1 MIGKLMATNLLNDDQ
16 KALISNAVNS
26 KGGSNDPPFEYYDA
40 KASNVNALLLEV
52 FVPSKDDY
60 FWKKEP
66 VGRRDKDWLTD
77 DAELLHVTEQ
87 ALDALIKDI
96 AASR

>member
-1 MIGKLMATNLLNDDQ
+1 MNLLSTSQ
-16 KALISNAVNS
+16 KTTIANFVNN

-52 FVPSKDDY
+52 FVPSMDDY
-60 FWKKEP
+60 FWKKQP

-77 DAELLHVTEQ
+77 DAELIDVTQ
-87 ALDALIKDI
+87 NALDALIKDI
-96 AASR
+96 NAAR